1 MIFCQM
7 TQLLLFLFSIH
18 VIRCIFLLQSQKKRQ
33 SFAYRPSLSSI
44 CFLFALH
51 FLYNLQPREFFPFL
65 FFQCVIDR
73 IYQIAVHR
81 DSNIFK
87 RIGTLLG
94 LLDVRRQPVC
104 RILDH
109 RQLDGQIG
117 MPHGQYQ

>member
-1 MIFCQM
+1 M
-7 TQLLLFLFSIH
+7 
-18 VIRCIFLLQSQKKRQ
+18 
-33 SFAYRPSLSSI
+33 

-65 FFQCVIDR
+65 FFQRVIDR

-94 LLDVRRQPVC
+94 LLDIRRQPVC
-104 RILDH
+104 RVLDH
-109 RQLDGQIG
+109 RQLDGQILYLPERLTDNINRLMRRTECIG
-117 MPHGQYQ
+117 QVILLRVILHIWYLRPHDAAGLDPD